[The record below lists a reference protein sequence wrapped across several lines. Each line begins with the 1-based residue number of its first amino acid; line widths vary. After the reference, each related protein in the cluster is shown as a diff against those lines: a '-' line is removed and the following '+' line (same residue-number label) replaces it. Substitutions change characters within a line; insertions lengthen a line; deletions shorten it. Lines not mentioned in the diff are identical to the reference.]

1 MRLHIASQASV
12 QQNSQIA
19 DVCARWAGDDQIIQ
33 LFEEGVGIAATE
45 ILICVETEVA
55 SALDGRFVC
64 DGAGRGTVTVDAVGA
79 GAQDD
84 YFAALIGE
92 TDRAAEDGFEVAS
105 ATTITAHR
113 TRELATG
120 DRAFSC

>member
-19 DVCARWAGDDQIIQ
+19 DVCARWTGDDQIIQ

-45 ILICVETEVA
+45 ILICVETKVE

-64 DGAGRGTVTVDAVGA
+64 NRAGSGTVTVDAVGA
-79 GAQDD
+79 GTQDD
-84 YFAALIGE
+84 DFPAVIGE
-92 TDRAAEDGFEVAS
+92 SNCATQDGFEIAAA
-105 ATTITAHR
+105 ATIAAHG
-113 TRELATG
+113 TRELTA
-120 DRAFSC
+120 

>member
-19 DVCARWAGDDQIIQ
+19 DVCARWTGDDQIIQ

-55 SALDGRFVC
+55 SALHGRFVC
-64 DGAGRGTVTVDAVGA
+64 NCAGSGTVTVDAVGA
-79 GAQDD
+79 GTQDD

-92 TDRAAEDGFEVAS
+92 IDRAAQDGFEIAAA
-105 ATTITAHR
+105 ATIAAHG